1 MATFKKF
8 EDIEAWKKARLF
20 CNKIFLIT
28 TTTELYKDFKLK
40 EQINGSSGSIMDNI
54 AEGFGRGGNSEFMQ
68 FLEYANASACE
79 AQFQL
84 YRISDRNYINKNT
97 FEELYKLVE
106 EIKSMIIGL
115 INYLQKSEFR
125 GVKFKGRIK

>member
-8 EDIEAWKKARLF
+8 EDIEAWKKARLL
-20 CNKIFLIT
+20 CNKIFLVT
-28 TTTELYKDFKLK
+28 TSTELNKDFKLK
-40 EQINGSSGSIMDNI
+40 EQIKGSSGSIMDNI
-54 AEGFGRGGNSEFMQ
+54 AEGFGRGGNSEFIQ

-79 AQFQL
+79 TQSQL
-84 YRISDRNYINKNT
+84 YRISDRNYTNKNT